1 MASTAISGTIADLTL
16 IRNECLV
23 VMKDSGGHVQ
33 APLTLPMSNNP
44 NYNAMFSAL
53 LLASA
58 NRYVVDLTSETDGI
72 YIIKVH
78 AQ

>member
-1 MASTAISGTIADLTL
+1 MASTALSGTIADLTL

-23 VMKDSGGHVQ
+23 VMKDSGGHSQ
-33 APLTLPMSNNP
+33 APLILPMNNNP

-58 NRYVVDLTSETDGI
+58 NRYVVDLTSEADGI
-72 YIIKVH
+72 YIVKVH
-78 AQ
+78 VQ